1 MRRLKG
7 LATAVVLLGL
17 VACGGGQRSP
27 SPAGERLVVV
37 ATTTVFAD
45 LVRHVG
51 GGHVEVHSLV
61 PAGGEVH
68 TFDPAPSDAARLAGA
83 DLLVANGLGL
93 DDWVLDFARATA
105 GDELPILELGEEL
118 AEIDYIEAGS
128 DNHEEE
134 DPSSEEPGA
143 EHRYDPHLWLDIAFA
158 ERYVDRIRLKL
169 IELDPARQAAYDDSA
184 AAYGATLSAL
194 DDETRA
200 VFAVLPAEQ
209 RRVVSFHD
217 AFAYFAR
224 AYGLEIVG
232 VVVDAP
238 GQDPSSSELA
248 ALIDAI
254 DAAGVRAILT
264 ESQFSSD
271 LAETIAS
278 ETGASVVGAL
288 YTDSLGDAPLDT
300 YAGVMSWN
308 VDRIVEALQ

>member
-1 MRRLKG
+1 MRRLKS
-7 LATAVVLLGL
+7 LATTVVLLGL

-45 LVRHVG
+45 LVRQVG
-51 GGHVEVHSLV
+51 GGNVEVHSLV

-105 GDELPILELGEEL
+105 GEELPILELGAEL
-118 AEIDYIEAGS
+118 AEVDYIEA
-128 DNHEEE
+128 DDDHEEE
-134 DPSSEEPGA
+134 DLSSEEPGA
-143 EHRYDPHLWLDIAFA
+143 EQRYDPHLWLDIGLA

-169 IELDPARQAAYDDSA
+169 IEIDPARQAAYDDSA
-184 AAYGATLSAL
+184 AAYGATLRAL
-194 DDETRA
+194 DDQTLA
-200 VFAVLPAEQ
+200 VFTALPAEQ

-232 VVVDAP
+232 VVVAAP
-238 GQDPSSSELA
+238 GQDPSPSELA
-248 ALIDAI
+248 ALIGAI
-254 DAAGVRAILT
+254 DAAGVRAILA
-264 ESQFSSD
+264 ESQFSAD

-278 ETGASVVGAL
+278 ETGATVVGAL
-288 YTDSLGDAPLDT
+288 YTDSLGDPPLDT
-300 YAGVMSWN
+300 YVGAMSWN